1 MDENC
6 SGVLIF
12 CLFVQKREAKL
23 DPITDIF
30 RTMHVTAFGLH
41 RLEATAPWGVKQE
54 NQTEEKVT
62 PSDKKMSP
70 TDLAHFAMLS
80 RGNCWLSVEGIPEP
94 IPLTGGDCFLLARGT
109 SIVLRDSPRTRPRWS
124 FREIGA
130 KANGNVALCGG
141 GGAPTT
147 IVCGSLSF
155 DRASLKPITQLL
167 PSFILMK
174 ADQARTL
181 ALHTTVQALASEMA
195 EQAPGSEVVASR
207 LAEVLFIQVLR
218 AHIASGPER
227 NKGWLRAIFDPQM
240 GTALSAIHDRVNTPW
255 TVESLAE
262 AAGMSRSAFAARFKE
277 LLGQT
282 PLEYV
287 TEWRMQKAM
296 QLLQQRDKKLID
308 VARSVG
314 YESDAAFSKAFK
326 RVVGANPGEYLK
338 RGFED
343 HGNAGMAEDFLKR
356 RILTLAAGLGV
367 MEVCSSTEMGAPG
380 ASHLGTGDHGPNR
393 PKQTTIS
400 PGKTGLSRSTPEPVG
415 QWEVGLSD
423 RLEGLSRGPYG
434 SGFPRQG
441 NDTAE
446 HPMPR
451 SFVWLRDP
459 FVIR

>member
-1 MDENC
+1 ME
-6 SGVLIF
+6 V
-12 CLFVQKREAKL
+12 VL

-41 RLEATAPWGVKQE
+41 RLEATAPWGVKEETQS
-54 NQTEEKVT
+54 EEKA
-62 PSDKKMSP
+62 PSADKKMSP

-80 RGNCWLSVEGIPEP
+80 RGNCWLSVEGVPKP
-94 IPLTGGDCFLLARGT
+94 IPLTGGDCFLVAKGT
-109 SIVLRDSPRTRPRWS
+109 SIVLRDSPRTRPKWS
-124 FREIGA
+124 FREIAA
-130 KANGNVALCGG
+130 KANGHVALYGG

-155 DRASLKPITQLL
+155 DHASLQPITQLL
-167 PSFILMK
+167 PSFILIK

-181 ALHTTVQALASEMA
+181 ALHITMQALASEMA
-195 EQAPGSEVVASR
+195 EQTPGSEVVATR

-227 NKGWLRAIFDPQM
+227 NKGWLRAVFDPQM

-262 AAGMSRSAFAARFKE
+262 AAGMSRSSFAARFKE

-296 QLLQQRDKKLID
+296 QLLQERDKKLID

-314 YESDAAFSKAFK
+314 YESGAAFSKAFK

-338 RGFED
+338 RGFEG
-343 HGNAGMAEDFLKR
+343 HGNAGTAEDF
-356 RILTLAAGLGV
+356 
-367 MEVCSSTEMGAPG
+367 
-380 ASHLGTGDHGPNR
+380 
-393 PKQTTIS
+393 
-400 PGKTGLSRSTPEPVG
+400 
-415 QWEVGLSD
+415 
-423 RLEGLSRGPYG
+423 
-434 SGFPRQG
+434 
-441 NDTAE
+441 
-446 HPMPR
+446 
-451 SFVWLRDP
+451 
-459 FVIR
+459 